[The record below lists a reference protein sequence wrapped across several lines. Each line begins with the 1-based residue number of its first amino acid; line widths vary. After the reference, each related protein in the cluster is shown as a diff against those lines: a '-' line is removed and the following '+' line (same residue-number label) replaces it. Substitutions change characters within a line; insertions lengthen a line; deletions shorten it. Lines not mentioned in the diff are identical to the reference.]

1 MNLGVSK
8 AVVSRVS
15 LLFSDPFHDRYGQHL
30 SKEEVEDLVAPEA
43 ESVHLVNE
51 WLASHGVYE
60 DGLTRSPAKDWV
72 HIKIPVALAE
82 EMLKTVCAFFSSY
95 MPCSD
100 VFYLRNTT
108 FGRMMRPVPPS
119 SARPLIASPNTF
131 TSMSSSSSR
140 QRCFRT

>member
-1 MNLGVSK
+1 MKSGE
-8 AVVSRVS
+8 AHEPWRIQRVCLTCLC

-43 ESVHLVNE
+43 DSVHLVNE

-82 EMLKTVCAFFSSY
+82 EMLKTVCAAFFHI
-95 MPCSD
+95 CH
-100 VFYLRNTT
+100 VL
-108 FGRMMRPVPPS
+108 MRLALEIPRLD
-119 SARPLIASPNTF
+119 A
-131 TSMSSSSSR
+131 
-140 QRCFRT
+140 